1 MFLFMCSLWIWH
13 EQLIS
18 LRQRQQKTG
27 RLYNDLKKKK
37 HNYWNRSELISVT
50 GNRSVTWSDGGF
62 TISILKIPF
71 CPHHQIGKSWFSVV
85 PVFCYL
91 FWNNTFV
98 PLQNT
103 SISLETFCYL
113 LTFDTPAAR
122 VSQCLRATILIT
134 VRILLVIKL
143 QCWTC
148 LFTVNSFVIS
158 TFWVTG
164 AKMLKSLNVK
174 KNTQWK
180 KACWTTVYC
189 LSPTPDLNSEEIVHS
204 L

>member
-27 RLYNDLKKKK
+27 RLYNDLKKK

-85 PVFCYL
+85 PVFCYCFEIIHL
-91 FWNNTFV
+91 SRYKIR
-98 PLQNT
+98 PSHL
-103 SISLETFCYL
+103 
-113 LTFDTPAAR
+113 
-122 VSQCLRATILIT
+122 
-134 VRILLVIKL
+134 KH
-143 QCWTC
+143 
-148 LFTVNSFVIS
+148 FVIYWHL
-158 TFWVTG
+158 THQLPV
-164 AKMLKSLNVK
+164 
-174 KNTQWK
+174 
-180 KACWTTVYC
+180 C
-189 LSPTPDLNSEEIVHS
+189 LSAYALQY
-204 L
+204 

>member
-1 MFLFMCSLWIWH
+1 MIL
-13 EQLIS
+13 
-18 LRQRQQKTG
+18 
-27 RLYNDLKKKK
+27 KKK

-50 GNRSVTWSDGGF
+50 GNRSVTWSDGRF